1 MDSVSNILSLLKKFK
16 VKDADIKQA
25 VAEVIKKEFDEDIPP
40 KNIRV
45 SAGVAYLSCDNTL
58 KSEIALRKSTLL
70 PEINAKLKHPLL
82 DLR

>member
-25 VAEVIKKEFDEDIPP
+25 VAEVIKKEFEEDIPA
-40 KNIRV
+40 KKIRV
-45 SAGVAYLSCDNTL
+45 SAGVVYLNCDNTL
-58 KSEIALRKSTLL
+58 KSEIQLRKQTLL
-70 PEINAKLKHPLL
+70 PAVNAKLKHPLS

>member
-1 MDSVSNILSLLKKFK
+1 MDKISTVLSGLKRFK

-25 VAEVIKKEFDEDIPP
+25 VIEILKNEFGEEIPS

-45 SAGVAYLSCDNTL
+45 NAGVVYLNCDPTL
-58 KSEIALRKSTLL
+58 KSEIQLRKQTLL
-70 PEINAKLKHPLL
+70 SAINSKLKHPLL